1 MAVTTSIQFLGS
13 VNRKAL
19 FFLKF
24 FLGVKDSNQYQRFL
38 GVKDSIKDSNQY
50 QRFLGV
56 KDSKDSTVFG
66 RYLGVKDSNNNKIL
80 PVFGCQRF
88 YQKISIHCC
97 DKVAYSLAA
106 VESPTNLNMK
116 NI

>member
-1 MAVTTSIQFLGS
+1 VS
-13 VNRKAL
+13 
-19 FFLKF
+19 
-24 FLGVKDSNQYQRFL
+24 
-38 GVKDSIKDSNQY
+38 
-50 QRFLGV
+50 
-56 KDSKDSTVFG
+56 
-66 RYLGVKDSNNNKIL
+66 KIL
-80 PVFGCQRF
+80 AVFGCQRF